1 MGGKTPGMLQA
12 GGYGCSSA
20 GAGAMRGSGGSVSST
35 TFKLQFKASLSLG
48 NLAWKPMESLAW
60 KKYVGATPYVS
71 GNVSSPKANAEV
83 FFFMHL
89 GDGHFFSHRK
99 LRSPVSLWVL
109 WLGERLAMALP
120 EDTPG
125 TGLHGQGW
133 RLPVSLLVLNFYNH
147 VIKAIKRRLL
157 TCSALQQD

>member
-1 MGGKTPGMLQA
+1 MGGETPGTPQA

-20 GAGAMRGSGGSVSST
+20 GAGAMWGSGRSGSLT
-35 TFKLQFKASLSLG
+35 MFKLQFKASLSLG
-48 NLAWKPMESLAW
+48 NLAWKPVESLAW
-60 KKYVGATPYVS
+60 KKYVDATPYVS
-71 GNVSSPKANAEV
+71 GNISSPKANTEV

-89 GDGHFFSHRK
+89 RGGHFFSHHK
-99 LRSPVSLWVL
+99 LHGPVSLWVL
-109 WLGERLAMALP
+109 WLGGGWRWLWLR
-120 EDTPG
+120 THRG

-133 RLPVSLLVLNFYNH
+133 RLPVSLLVLHFYNH